1 MQLNIRDAARM
12 LNLSERAL
20 LERIEKEE
28 ITSQCVNGRYFL
40 NRDELI
46 EWATVHGFPLQPA
59 GGDEPGD
66 MPTLGAA
73 LTAGGIIHGLA
84 GGDKNTVLR
93 RMVESM
99 PLPTDV
105 DPDFLHSVLLAR
117 EALGSTGIGDGIA
130 IPHGKLTNL
139 TEIISGFG
147 LSKSG
152 IEFDSLDGKPA
163 HLFFLLIA
171 PDNSV
176 GTHLKMLARISRM
189 LKNSSFRTK
198 LMNATSQKEMY
209 QIIAEEDVKY

>member
-1 MQLNIRDAARM
+1 MKLTDILKESSIVSDLQAKTKSDVLEALASAVVKSHPGIDKQEI
-12 LNLSERAL
+12 LKVL
-20 LERIEKEE
+20 LERE
-28 ITSQCVNGRYFL
+28 T
-40 NRDELI
+40 
-46 EWATVHGFPLQPA
+46 
-59 GGDEPGD
+59 
-66 MPTLGAA
+66 
-73 LTAGGIIHGLA
+73 
-84 GGDKNTVLR
+84 
-93 RMVESM
+93 
-99 PLPTDV
+99 
-105 DPDFLHSVLLAR
+105 
-117 EALGSTGIGDGIA
+117 LGSTGIGDGIA

-139 TEIISGFG
+139 AEIISGFG